1 MFLIKFNC
9 LKPCLYS
16 TRPHEREGARGK
28 NDVIAVWAVARV
40 GCARLF
46 VTSRTAPHPKM
57 NNFEPNLAEQACM
70 SHCTGTQF
78 VRLKLVSYIYK
89 MSL

>member
-1 MFLIKFNC
+1 MFLIKFTC

-16 TRPHEREGARGK
+16 TRPHEREGARSK
-28 NDVIAVWAVARV
+28 NDDI
-40 GCARLF
+40 